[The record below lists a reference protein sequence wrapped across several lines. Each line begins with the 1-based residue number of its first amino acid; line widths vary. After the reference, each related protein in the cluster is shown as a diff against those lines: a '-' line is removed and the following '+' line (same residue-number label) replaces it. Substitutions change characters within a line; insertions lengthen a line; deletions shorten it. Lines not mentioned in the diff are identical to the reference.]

1 MARYKAYDYNQLV
14 IVPVSLDRQ
23 LSPGTL
29 EYAIHKVIEEHVDTS
44 IFDDKYC
51 NDETGCSAYD
61 PKILLKIILFAYSRG
76 ILHSRRMERAC
87 RESIIFMALA
97 CGQQPDHST
106 FAGFISSMGN
116 ERITELFTQVLLI
129 CEKEGLLGGTH
140 FSLDGLKL
148 SSNASKEWSGTHS
161 DLLKKKERLEQKVKE
176 AIREQAKEDAGG
188 EDYDAERE
196 EKRIKR
202 LTRNAERI
210 GTFLADNRSKKGRR
224 GSEVQSNVTDNESAK
239 MVSSHGVVQGYNA
252 NAMVDEDHQVVVHA
266 EAFGEGEDAH
276 NMGPMLKGAS
286 DNLEKAGCGPDALK
300 DKVVSA
306 DTGFYSKDNFA
317 ACSDAQVDAY
327 IPDRGFRNRDPRF
340 ADAKRHRRSVDK
352 HKQRYKSKKR
362 FYTPEDFKVDEKTGR
377 LICPAGAKLYCSHK
391 AITTSDGYQGTAYC
405 APKTACRVCKLRSKC
420 LRNPKSLQ
428 RQVYFFHTKPTGG
441 WAYEMRQKIDTV
453 EGRKMYSKRMKIVEP
468 VFGNVKAQKD
478 MDRFTMRGRDKINI
492 QWRLYCIVH
501 NIEKILHFGKTWSK
515 VA

>member
-1 MARYKAYDYNQLV
+1 MARYKSYDYNQLMM
-14 IVPVSLDRQ
+14 VPVSLDKQ
-23 LSPGTL
+23 LSAGSL
-29 EYAIHKVIEEHVDTS
+29 EYAIHRVIEEYVDTS
-44 IFDDKYC
+44 IFDDKYR
-51 NDETGCSAYD
+51 NDETGCCAYD
-61 PKILLKIILFAYSRG
+61 PKILLKIILFAYARG

-87 RESIIFMALA
+87 RENIIFMALA

-106 FAGFISSMGN
+106 LAGFVSSMGI
-116 ERITELFTQVLLI
+116 ERITGLFTQVLLV

-188 EDYDAERE
+188 EDYDAERK

-210 GTFLADNRSKKGRR
+210 GTFIANNKPRKGRR
-224 GSEVQSNVTDNESAK
+224 GNEVQSNVTDNESAK

-252 NAMVDEDHQVVVHA
+252 NALVDENHQVVVHA

-276 NMGPMLKGAS
+276 NMGPML
-286 DNLEKAGCGPDALK
+286 
-300 DKVVSA
+300 
-306 DTGFYSKDNFA
+306 
-317 ACSDAQVDAY
+317 
-327 IPDRGFRNRDPRF
+327 
-340 ADAKRHRRSVDK
+340 
-352 HKQRYKSKKR
+352 
-362 FYTPEDFKVDEKTGR
+362 
-377 LICPAGAKLYCSHK
+377 
-391 AITTSDGYQGTAYC
+391 GTAYC
-405 APKTACRVCKLRSKC
+405 APKTACRCCGLRSKC
-420 LRNPKSLQ
+420 LRNPNSPQ

-453 EGRKMYSKRMKIVEP
+453 EGRKMYGKRMKIVEP
-468 VFGNVKAQKD
+468 VSGNVRAQKD
-478 MDRFTMRGRDKINI
+478 MDRFTMRGQKKVTI

-501 NIEKILHFGKTWSK
+501 NIEKILHYGRSFTQ
-515 VA
+515 AA

>member
-1 MARYKAYDYNQLV
+1 MARYKGYDYNQLV
-14 IVPVSLDRQ
+14 MVPVSLDKQ
-23 LSPGTL
+23 LVPGTL
-29 EYAIHKVIEEHVDTS
+29 EHAIHTVIEEHVDTS
-44 IFDDKYC
+44 IFDDKYS
-51 NDETGCSAYD
+51 NDETGCCAYD

-87 RESIIFMALA
+87 RENIIFMALA

-106 FAGFISSMGN
+106 LAGFVSSMGV
-116 ERITELFTQVLLI
+116 EHITELFTQVLMV

-161 DLLKKKERLEQKVKE
+161 DLLKKKARLEQKVKE
-176 AIREQAKEDAGG
+176 SIEEQQKEDAGG
-188 EDYDAERE
+188 ENFDRERE

-202 LTRNAERI
+202 LSRNAERI
-210 GTFLADNRSKKGRR
+210 GKFLEDNKPKGGR
-224 GSEVQSNVTDNESAK
+224 GGKEVQSNVTDNESAK

-252 NAMVDEDHQVVVHA
+252 NALVDEKHQVVVHA

-276 NMGPMLKGAS
+276 NMGPMLQGAQH
-286 DNLEKAGCGPDALK
+286 NLEKAGCGSDALR

-317 ACSDAQVDAY
+317 ACREAAVDAY

-340 ADAKRHRRSVDK
+340 ADSKRHRRSVDK
-352 HKQRYKSKKR
+352 HKKRYTSKKR
-362 FYTPEDFKVDEKTGR
+362 FFTPEDFKVDEATGR
-377 LICPAGAKLYCSHK
+377 LMCPAGAKMYCSHK
-391 AITTSDGYQGTAYC
+391 NLTTSDGYQGTAYC

-420 LRNPKSLQ
+420 LRNPNSPQ
-428 RQVYFFHTKPTGG
+428 RQVYYFHTKPTGG
-441 WAYEMRQKIDTV
+441 WAYEMKQKIDTV
-453 EGRKMYSKRMKIVEP
+453 EGRKMYGKRLKIVEP
-468 VFGNVKAQKD
+468 VFGNVRAQKD
-478 MDRFTMRGRDKINI
+478 MDCFTLRGRSKINI
-492 QWRLYCIVH
+492 QWRLYCLVH
-501 NIEKILHFGKTWSK
+501 NIEKIVHYGKSRTK